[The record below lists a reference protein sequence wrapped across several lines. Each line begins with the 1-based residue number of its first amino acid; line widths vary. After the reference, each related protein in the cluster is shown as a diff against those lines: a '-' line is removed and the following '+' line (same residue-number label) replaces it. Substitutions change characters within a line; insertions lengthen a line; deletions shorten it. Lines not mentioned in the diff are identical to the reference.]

1 MNTFSILECGY
12 SLTWDNV
19 QKLVQTRDSCR
30 DSQNHMYLWANA
42 FATKNRIVADDVDD
56 ISLCLQAKEIPLAK
70 YFPSAEDTNM
80 LRIRMKT
87 LISRILVEH
96 LPHFKQHYGDTISW
110 HIDHPHQ
117 HAASQKSEIVSSF
130 MPKYSKI

>member
-1 MNTFSILECGY
+1 MFRNSFRQGI
-12 SLTWDNV
+12 
-19 QKLVQTRDSCR
+19 
-30 DSQNHMYLWANA
+30 AA
-42 FATKNRIVADDVDD
+42 ATVKTICIFGRTLLQQKNRIVADDVDD

-87 LISRILVEH
+87 MISRILVEH

-117 HAASQKSEIVSSF
+117 HAASQKIEIVSSL